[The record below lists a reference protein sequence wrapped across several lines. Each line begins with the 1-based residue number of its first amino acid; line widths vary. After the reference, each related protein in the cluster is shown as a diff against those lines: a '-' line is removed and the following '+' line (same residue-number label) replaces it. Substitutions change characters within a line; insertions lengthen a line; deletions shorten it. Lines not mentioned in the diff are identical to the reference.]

1 METWKSLLSQIDKDL
16 IRIRRLKKMAEKE
29 CPQFVGEY
37 EELLQ
42 EYKDWR
48 RNTLERG
55 ARK

>member
-1 METWKSLLSQIDKDL
+1 MLNQIDKDIL
-16 IRIRRLKKMAEKE
+16 RIRRMLAIARKE

-42 EYKDWR
+42 SYKDWR

>member
-1 METWKSLLSQIDKDL
+1 METWRDLLTQISKDIL
-16 IRIRRLKKMAEKE
+16 RIRRMLAIARKE

>member
-1 METWKSLLSQIDKDL
+1 METWANLLNQIDKDIL
-16 IRIRRLKKMAEKE
+16 RIRRMLAIARKE

-42 EYKDWR
+42 SYKDWR